1 MDEEQSLK
9 AKGPPGYCFWAAIF
23 ALTVLIFSNFFM
35 TVTLYKVLYLTT
47 GMESI
52 EVDPEHVM
60 TTFTG
65 DITLDSVLKL
75 DGKLETFSDENL
87 CLVGEEDVYIKVPSS
102 SDNTFNSDAT
112 VNVGMEEI
120 TLKDFDRFDVVDES
134 RKPIFSTRMPE
145 FDLPKGVN
153 KLNIN
158 SAISHRVASP
168 VNSSLTIESNGNI
181 RVKGNEGI
189 SIAAKEVSLTAD
201 EDIRLHSINGSIIL
215 SGSQGIILDVNKLSS
230 NMRYFDDPLSS
241 ESFEETA
248 NIPQPGPQLSQYKL
262 CACIPGGKLFRV
274 PIPVGNKDSSRSGQ
288 IGCHSVD
295 LTFSRSNPCL

>member
-1 MDEEQSLK
+1 MFNLNFVNKSLKHLNNCRSDTYKLIGGREMDEEQSLK

-215 SGSQGIILDVNKLSS
+215 SGSQ
-230 NMRYFDDPLSS
+230 
-241 ESFEETA
+241 ETA

-274 PIPVGNKDSSRSGQ
+274 PIPVGNKDSSREYVVPGW
-288 IGCHSVD
+288 I
-295 LTFSRSNPCL
+295 